1 MEDTRHLAVFTT
13 LLVERSPQALPM
25 GAACVASAV
34 KSSPLTKNLVRT
46 ELLTLSME
54 DGILCALSDD
64 KKAEMLAERIL
75 SEFPEVGCVC
85 MSVYV
90 WSKTILEKAALLLKE
105 KKGGIVIVAGGPEIT
120 ANPLGMKGVD
130 FSVAGE
136 GEVAVP
142 ELLHSIFSS
151 SSSGLNESSFGILG
165 VYSLRG
171 SGGFVKGTSVGAKAI
186 PAPLDELSS
195 PWLDGTIRAGDYG
208 GALWELARGCPFKC
222 SYCYESKGYAKIRR
236 FPQERLDAELELF
249 AKEKIPQV
257 FVLDPTYNA
266 DKKRALD
273 MLRKIRRTCPETFFY
288 FEARAEFIDA
298 EIARAFA
305 SINCS
310 VQFGLQSS
318 DPAVLKNVNRSFN
331 KNQFKKNV
339 SLLNEQGVVFGFD
352 LIYGLPGDS
361 LSGFKDS
368 IDFALGLYP
377 NNLELFCLSV
387 LPGTKLFED
396 AKSFGLEWQDFP
408 PYHVLNSPSFP
419 SGDLN
424 KAERLSHAVNLFY
437 TEGRAVPWF
446 NAVVGLVR
454 EKPSVFFEGFA
465 GFLENKQE
473 LRGLSDGLS
482 LLQIEALQKEY
493 VFLRLKSKGLQ
504 KYTALVGDIISL
516 NGALS
521 RCQGEG
527 EECTLELSWH
537 PDDLMSQYAAD
548 IPFFFANCGREKNRT
563 HVFNGPNG
571 PDWAVL

>member
-1 MEDTRHLAVFTT
+1 MEDTKHLAVFTT

-34 KSSPLTKNLVRT
+34 KSSSLTKNLVRAQ
-46 ELLTLSME
+46 LLTLTME
-54 DGILCALSDD
+54 DDFLCGLSDD
-64 KKAEMLAERIL
+64 KKAEKIADKIL
-75 SEFPEVGCVC
+75 SEFPEVACVC

-90 WSKTILEKAALLLKE
+90 WSKTILEKASLALKE

-151 SSSGLNESSFGILG
+151 SGVNENSCGISG
-165 VYSLRG
+165 VYSMRG
-171 SGGFVKGTSVGAKAI
+171 TGNSLERASVGAKAL

-236 FPQERLDAELELF
+236 FPQDRLDAELELF

-318 DPAVLKNVNRSFN
+318 DPVVLKNVNRSFN

-361 LSGFKDS
+361 LAGFKKS
-368 IDFALGLYP
+368 IDFALELYP

-424 KAERLSHAVNLFY
+424 KAEKLSRAVNLFY

-446 NAVVGLVR
+446 NSVLGLLH
-454 EKPSVFFEGFA
+454 EKPSAFFEGFSA
-465 GFLENKQE
+465 FLESRQE
-473 LRGLSDGLS
+473 LMGLAEGLS
-482 LLQIEALQKEY
+482 LLQIEALQKEF
-493 VFLRLKSKGLQ
+493 VFLRLKSRGLQ

-537 PDDLMSQYAAD
+537 PDDLMSQYASD

-563 HVFNGPNG
+563 RVFPTANG
-571 PDWAVL
+571 PDWTVL